1 MEGPRN
7 AAKDAARQPAIQLAH
22 TAHQAAT
29 ISAARPSLL
38 LRPAAAQIMGVQLD
52 NYVPGGD
59 EVHMRPG
66 SSWEGV
72 VAAEHTLVEMFR
84 WGGLVSWHS
93 ARRAL
98 LE

>member
-1 MEGPRN
+1 
-7 AAKDAARQPAIQLAH
+7 
-22 TAHQAAT
+22 
-29 ISAARPSLL
+29 
-38 LRPAAAQIMGVQLD
+38 MGVQLD